1 MRPRS
6 RSTRVAKSDWLYVV
20 MGSSSIFRRFTRSL
34 CPPADRGTGFNCL
47 GGERNAVGLTS
58 RCDEFVRDGV
68 AIKKA
73 TRKSGEIWWP
83 HGTHAGGQ
91 SPTLFTAGKN
101 PRLRIAEG
109 SKAVVLAPFSRLL
122 SANGRR
128 ARRSA
133 RADERRRV
141 ARGEAF
147 LQRFVD
153 AGFLVSRGHTGTT
166 AHRHC
171 KFHPFK
177 KVRNTGQFR
186 GFRGY

>member
-20 MGSSSIFRRFTRSL
+20 MESSSIF
-34 CPPADRGTGFNCL
+34 
-47 GGERNAVGLTS
+47 VGS
-58 RCDEFVRDGV
+58 RDHCVRQRTEELVSIVWV
-68 AIKKA
+68 AIAKA

-83 HGTHAGGQ
+83 HGTQAGGQ

-101 PRLRIAEG
+101 QRLRIAEG

-133 RADERRRV
+133 RAIERRRG
-141 ARGEAF
+141 ARGE
-147 LQRFVD
+147 
-153 AGFLVSRGHTGTT
+153 
-166 AHRHC
+166 
-171 KFHPFK
+171 
-177 KVRNTGQFR
+177 
-186 GFRGY
+186 